1 MKVIVFGAG
10 ISGLTVAHELVKKGF
25 SVEIYEKDILGGGM
39 AKSIRNKDNVPT
51 EHSWRGYGPHYH
63 NFFRLAKEIPLSNNK
78 NKSDFQSICC
88 SATSTKLIQYII
100 IIYYYDKLIVH
111 ICHNLYLKFHKYM
124 YDNF

>member
-51 EHSWRGYGPHYH
+51 EHSWRGYAPFYY
-63 NFFRLAKEIPLSNNK
+63 NLFQTIKEIPLNTSDVKEGSN
-78 NKSDFQSICC
+78 C
-88 SATSTKLIQYII
+88 
-100 IIYYYDKLIVH
+100 
-111 ICHNLYLKFHKYM
+111 
-124 YDNF
+124 